1 MHEIRIVPTGEEHVE
16 GFNRAVDAVAR
27 ERRWIGFTEGPP
39 LEASRAFVEHVVA
52 GGGVHLVAVDGSGA
66 VVGWCDVER
75 HGREGF
81 RHAGRLG
88 IGMLP
93 EARGRGLGRRL
104 VTAALDAARARGMER
119 VELEVFA
126 SNTRAVALYES
137 LGFVPEGLKRRAR
150 KLDGRYDDDV
160 IMALLFDDPAPG

>member
-1 MHEIRIVPTGEEHVE
+1 MDEIRIVPTGDEHVE
-16 GFNRAVDAVAR
+16 GFSRCVDAVAH
-27 ERRWIGFTEGPP
+27 ERRWIALVEGPP
-39 LEASRAFVEHVVA
+39 VEASRAFVRHVLE
-52 GGGVHLVAVDGSGA
+52 GGGVHLVAVDGAGT

-88 IGMLP
+88 IGLLP

-104 VTAALDAARARGMER
+104 MTAAIDAARARGMER

-126 SNTRAVALYES
+126 SNTRAVALYAS
-137 LGFVPEGLKRRAR
+137 LGFVREGVKRRAR
-150 KLDGRYDDDV
+150 KLDGRYDDEV
-160 IMALLFDDPAPG
+160 LMALLFDDPPLG